1 MPHISPATL
10 NSDNKHNAS
19 FASTSESFQQTPI
32 HVVLKRHLAACE
44 AHYDFLHECK
54 RARPSICSTLGDLG
68 RLGSM
73 IESASKAV
81 AQAREINVAWGTP
94 SKKVTG
100 KQSEQ
105 NGTASSPDT
114 KLPVRNK
121 RVSFAPTD
129 EEHAPKTKKRKSSG
143 RAAKDMKPTRPTGET
158 PQPSA
163 NESDPGLEVE
173 YADITDEVNERI
185 QAREQRRQAGI
196 QTGTPVVSKRKR
208 RSSGAVQT
216 DGVENAGEDDDME
229 RAAKRRGRTSIG
241 GTRQIK
247 KLKIK
252 STDGPSIANS
262 TTQQPEAVA
271 SEAQEVAAKKK
282 RRRSTAVGGASAGE
296 NRFAGD
302 DRAVKRRRR

>member
-1 MPHISPATL
+1 
-10 NSDNKHNAS
+10 
-19 FASTSESFQQTPI
+19 
-32 HVVLKRHLAACE
+32 
-44 AHYDFLHECK
+44 
-54 RARPSICSTLGDLG
+54 
-68 RLGSM
+68 M

-81 AQAREINVAWGTP
+81 TQARDIKLAWGTA

-129 EEHAPKTKKRKSSG
+129 EEDAPKAKKRMFSG
-143 RAAKDMKPTRPTGET
+143 RAAEDLKPTRPTEET
-158 PQPSA
+158 PQSSA
-163 NESDPGLEVE
+163 SESDPRPEVE

-185 QAREQRRQAGI
+185 QAREQRRQAGT
-196 QTGTPVVSKRKR
+196 QTGTPVASKRKR

-216 DGVENAGEDDDME
+216 NGEENAGEDDDME

-247 KLKIK
+247 KLKTK
-252 STDGPSIANS
+252 TMDGSSIANS

-271 SEAQEVAAKKK
+271 SEAPEVAAKKK